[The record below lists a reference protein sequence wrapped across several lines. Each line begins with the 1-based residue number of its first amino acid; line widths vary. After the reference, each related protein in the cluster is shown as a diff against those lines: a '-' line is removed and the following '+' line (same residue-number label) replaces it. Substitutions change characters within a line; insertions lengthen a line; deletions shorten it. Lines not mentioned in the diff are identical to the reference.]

1 LPKSTSALK
10 AVRSS
15 EKKQLRNRS
24 MKSATKS
31 YIAKAERL
39 IQGSEQ
45 DAAKVAVVKAISAL
59 DKAAKKKIIHPN
71 TASRR
76 KSRLMKKL
84 NKTKMATTTKTAA
97 A

>member
-1 LPKSTSALK
+1 MPKSTSALK

-84 NKTKMATTTKTAA
+84 NKTKMATATKTAA

>member
-1 LPKSTSALK
+1 MPKSTSALK

>member
-1 LPKSTSALK
+1 MPKSTSALK
-10 AVRSS
+10 AARSS